1 MKDLDLSC
9 FVPKLKFPSLMK
21 PPSLLLEIAVTGF
34 RFFFVSKLCTFLKK

>member
-9 FVPKLKFPSLMK
+9 FVPKLKFPSLIK

-34 RFFFVSKLCTFLKK
+34 RFFVSKLCTFLKK

>member
-34 RFFFVSKLCTFLKK
+34 RFFCE